1 MTAST
6 WKFVRVL
13 LALTA
18 AGYVVVGAWALAAPQ
33 SFYDSFPGGGRTWVS
48 VDGPFNE
55 HLVRD
60 VGALNLALVVVLV
73 AAAWWGGE
81 RLVRVAAVAALVWG
95 LPHFLYHLG
104 HLDPLPTS
112 TDRFG
117 NVVSLGLSVV
127 APVVVLAL
135 SFGARRSA
143 ASTATT

>member
-1 MTAST
+1 MTPST

-18 AGYVVVGAWALAAPQ
+18 GGYVVVGAWALAAPR
-33 SFYDSFPGGGRTWVS
+33 SFYDSFPGGGRAWVS

-60 VGALNLALVVVLV
+60 VGALNLAIATVLV
-73 AAAWWGGE
+73 AAAWWGGTV
-81 RLVRVAAVAALVWG
+81 LVRVAAVAGLVWG

-104 HLDPLPTS
+104 HLDPLPS
-112 TDRFG
+112 AGDRAA

-127 APVVVLAL
+127 APVVVLWL
-135 SFGARRSA
+135 TRRPA
-143 ASTATT
+143 ASTAPA